1 VFSTVLLIALLI
13 VPVRVQ
19 AQPAAGESAPA
30 GSDQVEGTSSSNQVR
45 AALTWVAGGVTGL
58 GLHELGHV
66 GAAQALGAHPRVKR
80 IQAGP
85 IPFFA
90 IAHNAVGRRR
100 EYAVSAAGFW
110 VQHATAEWILTR
122 HPDLRSERAPFRKGL
137 LAFHLI
143 TSTVYG
149 IAGLA
154 GTGPSERDTRGM
166 AVSLG
171 RSGVPEGAV
180 GALVWAPAVLDA
192 YRYMRPE
199 SRWAKW
205 ASRGAKIAVV
215 ALLATAD

>member
-1 VFSTVLLIALLI
+1 MLLAGG
-13 VPVRVQ
+13 
-19 AQPAAGESAPA
+19 AAG
-30 GSDQVEGTSSSNQVR
+30 
-45 AALTWVAGGVTGL
+45 L
-58 GLHELGHV
+58 GFHELGHV
-66 GAAQALGAHPRVKR
+66 GAAEALGAHPQVKR

-85 IPFFA
+85 LPFFA
-90 IAHNAVGRRR
+90 IAHDAVGRRR

-122 HPDLRSERAPFRKGL
+122 HPDLRHERAPFRKGL
-137 LAFHLI
+137 LTFHLV

-171 RSGVPEGAV
+171 RSGVAEGAV

-215 ALLATAD
+215 ALVAAAD